1 MSESSH
7 FHFNRFRSGFTLVE
21 LLVVI
26 AIIGIL
32 IGMLL
37 PAVQQVR
44 EAARRIQCGNNEK
57 QIAIAIHNYE
67 GSYMKFPP
75 GSDLPG
81 QVSGHRYFGTWV
93 TKILPFVEQENLLEA
108 MGLRNHV
115 NQLNVH
121 APSSS
126 VFNFAADNDPPFM
139 NCPSDPNNQWL
150 DEGEGAYGNYAICAT
165 NHFRILNGWYGSGMV
180 ADQFKNGIAHIRKN
194 IKIGEIYDGTSNT
207 ILLSEVVN
215 VPLNGQWGPDKRGM
229 MFYQVEPTA
238 MFSSHQ
244 PPNTT
249 TADRSVFGA
258 PLLPIAPLIQGGGF
272 VMYARGYH
280 VGGVNCTAGDASVH
294 FVTNNVNEI
303 IFQNLGGI
311 NDGAS
316 NSQWQ

>member
-1 MSESSH
+1 MSRLGH
-7 FHFNRFRSGFTLVE
+7 CRFKDYRFGFTLVE

-44 EAARRIQCGNNEK
+44 EAARRIQCANNEK
-57 QIAIAIHNYE
+57 QIAIALHNYE
-67 GSYMKFPP
+67 GTYMKFPP
-75 GSDLPG
+75 GSDLPN
-81 QVSGHRYFGTWV
+81 QVSGHRYFGTWI
-93 TKILPFVEQENLLEA
+93 TKILPFIEQENLLEA
-108 MGLRNHV
+108 MGLRNYV

-126 VFNFAADNDPPFM
+126 VFNFAAENDPAPF
-139 NCPSDPNNQWL
+139 NCPADPNNQWA
-150 DEGEGAYGNYAICAT
+150 DPGEGAYGNYVLCAT
-165 NHFRILNGWYGSGMV
+165 NQSRILNGWYSGGMV
-180 ADQFKNGIAHIRKN
+180 PNTFKNGIAHIRHN
-194 IKIGEIYDGTSNT
+194 IKMGEILDGTSNT
-207 ILLSEVVN
+207 LLLSEVVN

-238 MFSSHQ
+238 LFSSQQ

-280 VGGVNCTAGDASVH
+280 VGGVNCAAADASVH
-294 FVTNNVNEI
+294 FVSNNVAEI
-303 IFQNLGGI
+303 VFQNQGAI
-311 NDGAS
+311 NDGTTNS
-316 NSQWQ
+316 NW

>member
-1 MSESSH
+1 MIKRSQI
-7 FHFNRFRSGFTLVE
+7 RFRLFRDGFTLVE

-32 IGMLL
+32 VGMLL

-44 EAARRIQCGNNEK
+44 EAARRIQCANNEK
-57 QIAIAIHNYE
+57 QIALALHNYE

-81 QVSGHRYFGTWV
+81 QVSGHRYYGCWV
-93 TKILPFVEQENLLEA
+93 TKILPFIEQENLLNA
-108 MGLRNHV
+108 MGLRYYV

-121 APSSS
+121 APQSSA
-126 VFNFAADNDPPFM
+126 FNYAADNDPSPF
-139 NCPSDPNNQWL
+139 NCPADPNNQWL
-150 DEGEGAYGNYAICAT
+150 DIGEGAYGNYVICAT

-180 ADQFKNGIAHIRKN
+180 AEQFKNGIAHIQKN
-194 IKIGEIYDGTSNT
+194 IKMGEIYDGTSNT
-207 ILLSEVVN
+207 VMLSEVVN

-238 MFSSHQ
+238 LFSTQQ

-258 PLLPIAPLIQGGGF
+258 PLLPIAPMIQGGGF

-280 VGGVNCTAGDASVH
+280 PGGVNCAAADASVH
-294 FVTNNVNEI
+294 FVSNNIDEI
-303 IFQNLGGI
+303 LFQNLGGI
-311 NDGAS
+311 NEGSSGA
-316 NSQWQ
+316 QWQ